1 MKKSILCLL
10 AVVAMLAH
18 SVSLNAQEKGDK
30 KDPAKNMVT
39 QFMKQLEKAELKE
52 DETNKIKE
60 MFQKVAKDVAG
71 KRSEVGITPEMM
83 KKRADAQKSAKD
95 DGKKGKEMQQA
106 VEAAMGMNA
115 DQTKVFKETE
125 EMLAKVKVEIGKT
138 MTAEQ
143 IAKLPEQ
150 SQSAFKEKAGKGK
163 GKKAD
168 K

>member
-10 AVVAMLAH
+10 AVVAMLVH

>member
-1 MKKSILCLL
+1 MKKSILTLL
-10 AVVAMLAH
+10 AVVALLVQ

-52 DETNKIKE
+52 EETNKIKE
-60 MFQKVAKDVAG
+60 MFQKVAKDVAA
-71 KRSEVGITPEMM
+71 KRTEAGITAEIL
-83 KKRADAQKSAKD
+83 KKRADAQKSAKEE
-95 DGKKGKEMQQA
+95 GKKGKDMQEA
-106 VEAAMGMNA
+106 VEKAMGMTA
-115 DQTKVFKETE
+115 DQTKVFRETE

-138 MTAEQ
+138 MTTEQ

-150 SQSAFKEKAGKGK
+150 AQNAFKEKVGKGK
-163 GKKAD
+163 GKKSD

>member
-10 AVVAMLAH
+10 AVVAMLVH

-30 KDPAKNMVT
+30 KDPVKNMVT

-83 KKRADAQKSAKD
+83 KKRADAQKSAKE

-138 MTAEQ
+138 MTADQ

-150 SQSAFKEKAGKGK
+150 FQNALKEKAGKGK

>member
-1 MKKSILCLL
+1 MKKSILSLL
-10 AVVAMLAH
+10 VATAILVQ

-52 DETNKIKE
+52 EETNKIKD

-71 KRSEVGITPEMM
+71 KRTEVGITPEMM
-83 KKRADAQKSAKD
+83 KKRADAQKSAKE
-95 DGKKGKEMQQA
+95 DGKKGKDMQEA
-106 VEAAMGMNA
+106 VETAMGMSA

-138 MTAEQ
+138 MTADQ

-150 SQSAFKEKAGKGK
+150 AQNAFKEKAGRGK
-163 GKKAD
+163 GKKAE